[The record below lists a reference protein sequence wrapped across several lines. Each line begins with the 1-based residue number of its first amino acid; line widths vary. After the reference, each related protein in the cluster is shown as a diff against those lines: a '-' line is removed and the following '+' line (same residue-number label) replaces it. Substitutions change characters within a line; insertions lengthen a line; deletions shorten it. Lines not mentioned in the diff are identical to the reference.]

1 MHKKAIRINLL
12 QALISIQKIATLK
25 VRIKS
30 QLIII
35 EQFVGTIRRELSY
48 FAIVLSVFVLIVLET
63 NVVF

>member
-1 MHKKAIRINLL
+1 MHKKAIRINVL

-30 QLIII
+30 QFIII

-48 FAIVLSVFVLIVLET
+48 FAIVLTVFVLIVLET
-63 NVVF
+63 DVVF

>member
-30 QLIII
+30 QFIII

-48 FAIVLSVFVLIVLET
+48 FAIVLTVFVLIVLET
-63 NVVF
+63 DVVF